1 MIPLFTNIDQ
11 IPQQRRGRAVAVGN
25 FDGIH
30 RGHAGLVS
38 QLVGHARQL
47 ECSSL
52 VITFDPPP
60 ILVLNPQLPVLA
72 PLTTMERRAEL
83 LGHLGVDGLLV
94 LPTTAQLLDLSPVQF
109 YDQVLVQ
116 QLGMRAMV
124 EGDNFRF
131 GKDRAGD
138 VRLLNEIC
146 HRDGIRFEVAAT
158 IADDQGMVSSS
169 RIRKLLTEGN
179 VSQANTML
187 TRPFS
192 ISGLVSRGA
201 GRGAGLGF
209 PTANLTNIK
218 SLIPAHGVY
227 AATVKLDGKPFAA
240 AINIGP
246 NPTFGEMQSKVEV
259 HILGWQ
265 KDLYGQSLDCN
276 LLEKVRDVVRFENV
290 TQLLSQIQLD
300 MAKVA
305 KLVHGSLSLDTSKEK
320 PT

>member
-1 MIPLFTNIDQ
+1 
-11 IPQQRRGRAVAVGN
+11 
-25 FDGIH
+25 
-30 RGHAGLVS
+30 
-38 QLVGHARQL
+38 
-47 ECSSL
+47 
-52 VITFDPPP
+52 
-60 ILVLNPQLPVLA
+60 
-72 PLTTMERRAEL
+72 
-83 LGHLGVDGLLV
+83 
-94 LPTTAQLLDLSPVQF
+94 LLDLTPIQF

-116 QLGMRAMV
+116 RLGMRAMV

-138 VRLLNEIC
+138 VRLLSEIC
-146 HRDGIRFEVAAT
+146 QRDEIRFEVAAS
-158 IADDQGMVSSS
+158 IADQHGLVSSS

-187 TRPFS
+187 TRPYR

-209 PTANLTNIK
+209 PTANLANIK
-218 SLIPAHGVY
+218 TLIPGHGVY
-227 AATVKLDGKPFAA
+227 AATVELDGKPYAA

-259 HILGWQ
+259 HIVGWQ

-290 TQLLSQIQLD
+290 SQLLNQIQLD
-300 MAKVA
+300 VDKVA
-305 KLVHGSLSLDTSKEK
+305 KLVHGFLSLDTTKEK
-320 PT
+320 PS